1 MKRESIIAPT
11 PVHYHNNLIDLYY
24 KEISAA
30 ALLTKH
36 EEITY
41 ARRVQQGDENA
52 RDHLIR
58 ANLRLVV
65 KIAKRYVKSGLP
77 LLDLIEEGNL
87 GLMHAVKKFD
97 PEKGFRFST
106 YGAWW
111 IQQTIER
118 AIMDQSRTVRVPV
131 YVVKK
136 VNACMRKNKELQN
149 TSGVKPSASDL
160 ADAMAFAPKEVE
172 KILLVN
178 EKTISMDN
186 VTSDK
191 LNQSLMEK
199 MSCQQEY
206 EPFHRLAKT
215 NLQKNIMRWIDK
227 LSPRLR
233 EIIILRYG
241 LQGNEHAT
249 LEQMSADI
257 GITRERARKLQTE
270 ALKQLRM
277 LINEEGEDKN
287 NLL

>member
-1 MKRESIIAPT
+1 LKKDSG
-11 PVHYHNNLIDLYY
+11 NLIDLYY
-24 KEISAA
+24 KEISAT

-36 EEITY
+36 EEITF
-41 ARRVQQGDENA
+41 ARQVQKGDSAA
-52 RDHLIR
+52 RERLIR

-65 KIAKRYVKSGLP
+65 KIAKRYIKSGVP

-136 VNACMRKNKELQN
+136 INACMKKNKEILSE
-149 TSGVKPSASDL
+149 SGVQPSHNEL
-160 ADAMAFAPKEVE
+160 ADAMQYAPKEME
-172 KILLVN
+172 KILIVN
-178 EKTISMDN
+178 EKSISMD
-186 VTSDK
+186 SAMSEK
-191 LNQSLMEK
+191 MNQTLMEK

-206 EPFHRLAKT
+206 EPFHRLAKV
-215 NLQKNIMRWIDK
+215 NLEKNIMRWIDK

-249 LEQMSADI
+249 LEQMSSDI
-257 GITRERARKLQTE
+257 GITRERARRLQTE
-270 ALKQLRM
+270 ALKQLKI
-277 LINEEGEDKN
+277 LIHQEGEDKTT
-287 NLL
+287 LL